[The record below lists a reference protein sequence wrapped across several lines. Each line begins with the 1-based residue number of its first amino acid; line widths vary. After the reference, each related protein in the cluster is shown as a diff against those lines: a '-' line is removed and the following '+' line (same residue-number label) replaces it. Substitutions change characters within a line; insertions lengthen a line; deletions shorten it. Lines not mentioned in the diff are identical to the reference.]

1 MKNVMKVMV
10 LGLLAMSL
18 SACTEYKDAE
28 VKDMGKVQIGDNV
41 YLKQIKMSYDKTDR
55 VYIMVDKD
63 DKIIRSP
70 VTVNYT
76 DGKVQKTNAFVV
88 Q

>member
-1 MKNVMKVMV
+1 M
-10 LGLLAMSL
+10 LAL
-18 SACTEYKDAE
+18 SVTACTDYKDAE
-28 VKDMGKVQIGDNV
+28 VTDMGKVQIGDNV
-41 YLKQIKMSYDKTDR
+41 YLKQIKLSYDNTDR

-63 DKIIRSP
+63 DKIIRTP

-76 DGKVQKTNAFVV
+76 DGKIRKTNSFVM